1 MSKKARFYVL
11 LNHDL
16 SAAQKEEIA
25 SLQMET
31 VMLPQQLKALWRQV
45 EVPVSEHIAPLID
58 YLRTHLTPQDTVF
71 VQGHA
76 GATYLVVEAVKALGA
91 KAVYGHS
98 PRINGGDSIN
108 DGGIIV
114 SEKGYDHK
122 HFWEYGV

>member
-1 MSKKARFYVL
+1 MPDKAKFYIL

-16 SAAQKEEIA
+16 TQAQEKEIA
-25 SLQMET
+25 SLQMEKA
-31 VMLPQQLKALWRQV
+31 VLPDSLKTLWKQV
-45 EVPVSEHIAPLID
+45 DVPVSEHITPIIA
-58 YLRTHLTPQDTVF
+58 YLQAHLEPRDMVF

-98 PRINGGDSIN
+98 PRIHSGDTIN
-108 DGGIIV
+108 DKGVIM

-122 HFWEYGV
+122 LFWEYGV

>member
-1 MSKKARFYVL
+1 MSDKARFYVL

-16 SAAQKEEIA
+16 SAAQEKEIA
-25 SLQMET
+25 SLQMEIVT
-31 VMLPQQLKALWRQV
+31 LPMQLKALWKQV

-58 YLRTHLTPQDTVF
+58 YLRTHVTPQDTVF

-98 PRINGGDSIN
+98 PRINSGDTL
-108 DGGIIV
+108 DEKGIIV
-114 SEKGYDHK
+114 SQKGYDHK
-122 HFWEYGV
+122 LFWEYGV